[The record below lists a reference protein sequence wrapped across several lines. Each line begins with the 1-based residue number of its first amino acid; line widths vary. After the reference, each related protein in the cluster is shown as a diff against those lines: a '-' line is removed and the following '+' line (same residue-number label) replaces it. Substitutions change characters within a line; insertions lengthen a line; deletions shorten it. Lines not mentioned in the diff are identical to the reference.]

1 MKNKLLIVLVVIIV
15 MTSAVLISCSK
26 TSTSAETT
34 AVAAAQTTASAE
46 TTKAS
51 SSTEKIDMSNV
62 KTLKSGVLTVGSD
75 CTWQP
80 MEFIEGDTIVGFDV
94 DLTKAITEKLGL
106 KLDYQ
111 NTAWDGMFPA
121 VAAHKFD
128 MIISSITIYDDRKKE
143 MDFSYPYLPINQSVT
158 VKKDSGIDSAEKMN
172 GKKAGVQIGTT
183 GEIEA
188 KKITGVTVNTYD
200 DIIMAFED
208 LRAGR
213 VDAIICD
220 TPVADAYALKNA
232 GDFKVTYT
240 IITNEFYGIGYAKD
254 TPELVKVVNEALKA
268 IKDDGTY
275 DKIFTSWFG
284 EKALKSFKDDGAY
297 DKMFAM

>member
-15 MTSAVLISCSK
+15 MASAVLISCNK
-26 TSTSAETT
+26 ANTSTETT
-34 AVAAAQTTASAE
+34 AAQTTAAAE
-46 TTKAS
+46 TTKAPA
-51 SSTEKIDMSNV
+51 STEKIDMSNV

-143 MDFSYPYLPINQSVT
+143 MDFSDPYYRIDQSVT
-158 VKKDSGIDSAEKMN
+158 VKKDSGIDSAEKLN
-172 GKKAGVQIGTT
+172 GKKIGVQIGTT

-188 KKITGVTVNTYD
+188 KKMAGVTVKTYD

-220 TPVADAYALKNA
+220 SPVGDAYAVKNP
-232 GDFKVTYT
+232 DFTTGFK
-240 IITNEFYGIGYAKD
+240 INTNEFYGIGFAKD
-254 TPELVKVVNEALKA
+254 TPELVKVVNLALAA
-268 IKDDGTY
+268 IKEDGTY
-275 DKIFTSWFG
+275 DKISETWFG
-284 EKALKSFKDDGAY
+284 AAK
-297 DKMFAM
+297 

>member
-15 MTSAVLISCSK
+15 NGLCGIDFLFQDKHFSRNYGCCSNNSFCRNNK
-26 TSTSAETT
+26 SFFFNR
-34 AVAAAQTTASAE
+34 
-46 TTKAS
+46 
-51 SSTEKIDMSNV
+51 KIDMSNV
-62 KTLKSGVLTVGSD
+62 KTLKTGVLTVGSD

-80 MEFIEGDTIVGFDV
+80 MEFIEGDKIVGFDV

-143 MDFSYPYLPINQSVT
+143 MDFSDPYYRIDQSVT

-188 KKITGVTVNTYD
+188 KKITDVTVKTYD

-220 TPVADAYALKNA
+220 TPVANAYALKNA
-232 GDFKVTYT
+232 DFKVAYT

-254 TPELVKVVNEALKA
+254 TPGAC
-268 IKDDGTY
+268 
-275 DKIFTSWFG
+275 
-284 EKALKSFKDDGAY
+284 KSCK
-297 DKMFAM
+297 

>member
-1 MKNKLLIVLVVIIV
+1 MKRKLLIILLVIIV
-15 MTSAVLISCSK
+15 SISSILISCAKK
-26 TSTSAETT
+26 TETTTQDT
-34 AVAAAQTTASAE
+34 AVANQAQ
-46 TTKAS
+46 
-51 SSTEKIDMSNV
+51 KIDMSNV

-80 MEFIEGDTIVGFDV
+80 MEYMEGDKIIGFDV
-94 DLTKAITEKLGL
+94 DLAKAIAGKLGL

-128 MIISSITIYDDRKKE
+128 MIISSITIYDERKEE
-143 MDFSYPYLPINQSVT
+143 MDFSYPYLPVNQAIT
-158 VKKDSGIDSAEKMN
+158 VKKDSGIDSLEKMN

-188 KKITGVTVNTYD
+188 KKITGVTVSTYD

-220 TPVADAYALKNA
+220 TPVADAYVLKNA
-232 GDFKVTYT
+232 DFQVGY
-240 IITNEFYGIGYAKD
+240 IILTNEFYGIGFAKD
-254 TPELVKVVNEALKA
+254 TPELVKAVDEALKA

-275 DKIFTSWFG
+275 DKIFANWFG
-284 EKALKSFKDDGAY
+284 EEALKAIKDDGTY
-297 DKMFAM
+297 DKIFATWSSQG

>member
-1 MKNKLLIVLVVIIV
+1 MKNKLLIVLVVVIV
-15 MTSAVLISCSK
+15 MTSTVLISCSK
-26 TSTSAETT
+26 SSTSAETT
-34 AVAAAQTTASAE
+34 AAAAQTTDSAAEASG
-46 TTKAS
+46 
-51 SSTEKIDMSNV
+51 KIDMSNV
-62 KTLKSGVLTVGSD
+62 KTLKAGVLTVGSD

-80 MEFIEGDTIVGFDV
+80 MEFIEGDKIVGFDV
-94 DLTKAITEKLGL
+94 DLTKAIAEKLGL

-128 MIISSITIYDDRKKE
+128 MIISSITIYPEREEE
-143 MDFSYPYLPINQSVT
+143 MDFSDPYYRIDQSAS

-188 KKITGVTVNTYD
+188 KKMSGVTVQTYD

-220 TPVADAYALKNA
+220 SPVGDAYAVKNP
-232 GDFKVTYT
+232 DFTTGFK
-240 IITNEFYGIGYAKD
+240 ISTNEFYGIGFAKD
-254 TPELVKVVNEALKA
+254 TPELVKAVNLALNA
-268 IKDDGTY
+268 IKEDGTY
-275 DKIFTSWFG
+275 DKISETWFG
-284 EKALKSFKDDGAY
+284 TAK
-297 DKMFAM
+297 